1 MKKTAVLFLIIMM
14 TLLCFG
20 CADHKPGRVSA
31 AIVGGPMMNAPEYPL
46 NAPTL
51 ERYLEEVCLSYGKV
65 SFIRADG
72 NPQIFFQTT
81 IPKPSIEGLSKEKL
95 SLRAKNYVQE
105 LQDIYS
111 KDASALYEETDPL
124 EAIDQARNAI
134 VNEEGEKIILLMHS
148 GLGTCGYLKWQD
160 GLLHIKAEAIVK
172 ALKERQALPDLNGIS
187 VYWLFFGKTAPPQTE
202 LSKEDLANL
211 REVWTAII
219 EAAGGK
225 LVFADDPVKNS
236 APENLP
242 GVTVVKTGE
251 KELGMNYA
259 ENTRNRPMETIVLRD
274 TELRFYG
281 DSTKLIEEDKA
292 RNSLRT
298 VAEQLL
304 RVPERTV
311 YVIGTTASGRKD
323 FCKKLSEGRASRV
336 VRILQEYGVDSTK
349 MITAGLDYENPW
361 HVEDRDAK
369 GNFIESLARENRT
382 VRIIDQNSEDAGLLE
397 PYLG

>member
-1 MKKTAVLFLIIMM
+1 MKKIFVLFLMSIIS
-14 TLLCFG
+14 LLFTG
-20 CADHKPGRVSA
+20 CGENKPQRVSA
-31 AIVGGPMMNAPEYPL
+31 AVVGGPMMNAPDYPL
-46 NAPTL
+46 NSPTL
-51 ERYLEEVCLSYGKV
+51 ERYLEEVCLSYGKI
-65 SFIRADG
+65 SFVRADG
-72 NPQIFFQTT
+72 NPQLFYQAT
-81 IPKPSIEGLSKEKL
+81 IPAPPIEGLSKEKL
-95 SLRAKNYVQE
+95 KARAVNYVQE
-105 LQDIYS
+105 LKELYR
-111 KDASALYEETDPL
+111 KDASALSEETDLL
-124 EAIDQARNAI
+124 EAISLARDTVI
-134 VNEEGEKIILLMHS
+134 HEEGEKIILLMHS
-148 GLGTCGYLKWQD
+148 GLSTRGYLKWQE
-160 GLLHIKAEAIVK
+160 GLLYIKAEAIVE

-225 LVFADDPVKNS
+225 LIFADDPVKSS